1 MSNPVKLMRS
11 IFLVAGLFGPVHAVA
26 QPTATDGWQWTAT
39 GNIFAGVNYQH
50 RKGEDIDTFESQN
63 WVMGMGRRPLG
74 RGQLKIDTMLS
85 FEPYTLKDIGSPQ
98 VFQTGETYKGVPLVN
113 YQHPHDLFS
122 TLTAAYVQPVGS
134 WIVTTSAAAV
144 GMPALGPP
152 AFMHRPSAAEN
163 PQAPLAHHHLDS
175 LHITPGVITVGAS
188 RQGIGI
194 ETSWFQGRE
203 PDEDRTDI
211 DFGALDSWSL
221 RGSWTRGP
229 WYAQVSVGHINEPE
243 PLNPGDV
250 TRFVA
255 SIAHTRTGT
264 ISTAVMAALGHNR
277 ESHGNSNGFLV
288 ETNMSWLD
296 RNHLYSRIE
305 FVEKELP
312 HIHAGFVQPPHELS
326 TVGAFTVGYT
336 RDLMSRAFGRLG
348 IGGDTTMYYVPL
360 MLQETYGAPLSFHAF
375 LRFRFGTSQAD
386 VEQHHH

>member
-1 MSNPVKLMRS
+1 M
-11 IFLVAGLFGPVHAVA
+11 
-26 QPTATDGWQWTAT
+26 
-39 GNIFAGVNYQH
+39 NYQH

-63 WVMGMGRRPLG
+63 WAMGMGRRPLG
-74 RGQLKIDTMLS
+74 RGQLRLDTMVS

-98 VFQTGETYKGVPLVN
+98 VFQTGETYKGLPLVN

-134 WIVTTSAAAV
+134 WTLTTSAAAV

-152 AFMHRPSAAEN
+152 AFMHRPSAQEN

-203 PDEDRTDI
+203 PDENRTDI
-211 DFGALDSWSL
+211 DFGPLDSWSL
-221 RGSWTRGP
+221 RGSWTSGP
-229 WYAQVSVGHINEPE
+229 WYAQVSGGHLNEPE
-243 PLNPGDV
+243 PRNPGDM

-255 SIAHTRTGT
+255 SIAHTRTGAV
-264 ISTAVMAALGHNR
+264 STAVMAAWGHNR

-288 ETNMSWLD
+288 ESNMTWLD

-305 FVEKELP
+305 IVEKDLP
-312 HIHAGFVQPPHELS
+312 HTHAGFEQPPHELS
-326 TVGAFTVGYT
+326 TVGGFTVGYT
-336 RDLMSRAFGRLG
+336 RDLISKAFGRIG

-360 MLQETYGAPLSFHAF
+360 MLQETYGAPLSFHVF
-375 LRFRFGTSQAD
+375 LRFRFGTSQAG
-386 VEQHHH
+386 VEHHHH

>member
-1 MSNPVKLMRS
+1 MSDPVKLTRS
-11 IFLVAGLFGPVHAVA
+11 IFLVAALLISTRVEA
-26 QPTATDGWQWTAT
+26 QPSTDGWHWSVS
-39 GNIFAGVNYQH
+39 GNIFAGINYQH

-63 WVMGMGRRPLG
+63 WAMGMGQRPLG
-74 RGQLKIDTMLS
+74 RGQLKIDTMFS

-98 VFQTGETYKGVPLVN
+98 VFQTGETYNGVPLVN

-122 TLTAAYVQPVGS
+122 TLTAAYVQSVGS
-134 WIVTTSAAAV
+134 WTLTTSAAAV

-152 AFMHRPSAAEN
+152 AFMHRPSAIEN
-163 PQAPLAHHHLDS
+163 PQAPLSHHHLDS
-175 LHITPGVITVGAS
+175 LHITPGVITVGVS
-188 RQGIGI
+188 KQGVGI

-211 DFGALDSWSL
+211 DFGPLDSWSL

-229 WYAQVSVGHINEPE
+229 WYAQVSGGHLNEPE
-243 PLNPGDV
+243 PLNPGDM

-264 ISTAVMAALGHNR
+264 ISTAVMAAFGHNR

-288 ETNMSWLD
+288 ESNMSWLD

-305 FVEKELP
+305 LVEKELP
-312 HIHAGFVQPPHELS
+312 HIHQGFAQPPHELS

-336 RDLMSRAFGRLG
+336 RDLIAKAFGRIG

-360 MLQETYGAPLSFHAF
+360 VLQETYGAPLSFHAF